1 MDPVQNKPIN
11 SPRTSSDLLNLKLR
25 LDYFLPSLFSS
36 LPSASQRR
44 IRVHTHTHTH
54 THTHKHHQ
62 PQLLLCHQHTLP
74 HTHKL
79 YESTWTHNSSHK
91 NTHTDTHSFDPAT
104 SCRHCVWRRISAQ
117 RAVSW
122 TS

>member
-44 IRVHTHTHTH
+44 IGVHTHTHTH
-54 THTHKHHQ
+54 THTR
-62 PQLLLCHQHTLP
+62 T
-74 HTHKL
+74 HTH
-79 YESTWTHNSSHK
+79 THRH
-91 NTHTDTHSFDPAT
+91 THTKHTQTHTHRHTYTQTHTHLWHWHKGEVQHKLEEKEDEGGTRRRSAEHT
-104 SCRHCVWRRISAQ
+104 SAL
-117 RAVSW
+117 
-122 TS
+122 